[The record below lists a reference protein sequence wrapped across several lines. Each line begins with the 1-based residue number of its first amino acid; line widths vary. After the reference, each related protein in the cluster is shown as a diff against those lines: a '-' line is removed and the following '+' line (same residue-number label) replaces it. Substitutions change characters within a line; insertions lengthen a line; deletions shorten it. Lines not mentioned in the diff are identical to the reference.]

1 MKRILNYTITEQD
14 AGKSVTDFL
23 RSRGF
28 SRHLLIVIKQA
39 SSASPDCS
47 DKDIKPLV
55 LVNHQAVRMNTLLVS
70 GDTVQAELPEEASSE
85 HIPPVRLPLDIIY
98 EDEDLLVLNKP
109 YDMPIHPSIGNY
121 ENTLAN
127 ALAWYYQEKGESFIF
142 RCINRLDR
150 DTSGLLIVAK
160 NALSGAILSDQMK
173 RREIHREY
181 ISVVKGIAPER
192 GVIDAPIAR
201 ANDSVIE
208 RCVDLEHGEHA
219 VTHFQRLA
227 TARVSD
233 TAIDTGHTASS
244 ASDNNRTY
252 SLLSVHLE
260 TGRTHQIRVHMNH
273 IGHPLPGDF
282 LYYPDYTD
290 FKRQPL
296 HSRCLKFK
304 HPITG
309 ENLQFE
315 SDVPEDFHPEFFKQS
330 HII

>member
-28 SRHLLIVIKQA
+28 SRHLLIAIKQA
-39 SSASPDCS
+39 GPASPDCS

-98 EDEDLLVLNKP
+98 EDEGLLVLNKP

-181 ISVVKGIAPER
+181 IAVVKGIAPER

-201 ANDSVIE
+201 ANDSVIK
-208 RCVDLEHGEHA
+208 RCVDLEHGDHA

-227 TARVSD
+227 VGTISN
-233 TAIDTGHTASS
+233 HS
-244 ASDNNRTY
+244 Y

-282 LYYPDYTD
+282 LYCPDYTD

-296 HSRCLKFK
+296 HSPCLKFK